1 MKNSREKKLR
11 MVEDGVE
18 SEIKLGEPSMWDT
31 LLLGVRQR

>member
-18 SEIKLGEPSMWDT
+18 SEIKLGEPSM
-31 LLLGVRQR
+31 